1 MLSFLEITAVLSFLT
16 LSTIS
21 SPKIVFFRSNMLV
34 FMLPLT
40 SLNEGHLDL
49 LLVNENTAKFT
60 LILVLEPY
68 IFKVFCNIII

>member
-40 SLNEGHLDL
+40 CLNEGHLDL